1 MKHFIRLF
9 LILFGV
15 FIGQLL
21 YASEEQSAFRMIG
34 SIGGGPSFHAG
45 NFSGIPTVN
54 TCCAT
59 YPDAQGSLL
68 ELMLGLRMNSPLIE
82 NKFTFQGSVQA
93 SITRFNA
100 PFLTREFVGNFISG
114 NTVTPALIDYSL
126 ALSGMLIG
134 LEPRLHIQY
143 STLPI
148 SLFLGFNASSFI
160 SSNANQV
167 ERIIEPQDVKF
178 KNDAREMNV
187 YDGVIMGRNAIL
199 ISGIFGLEYTFR
211 MQEHIQLIP
220 SISYRTYLN
229 SFIENH
235 PWKMNGLIVGIGL
248 SYTFPKQEK
257 PIELPPPPPPPPPI
271 EEKEPEITL
280 SMHFHALL
288 GDAMVEF
295 GDTIPY
301 PYERLINV
309 ESKTIAPIYVFEKNS
324 SESISE
330 YAHEETFLEEA
341 IKQSDAGLKI
351 LSISSDQESPEIA
364 EARADKISKRLLAI
378 NPKRSIETQTRII
391 KTKGL
396 RYPELLDETR
406 MVIVTNADGSLPIYK
421 KADTQIV
428 FQETSIRLITEPSI
442 TGANIAGMATLGNVK
457 TKTIEE
463 PDITFSFSPSFADPI
478 ETQKFIAQSFVT
490 IEPNLKSKSRM
501 ELYVRPILLRE
512 KVQEQNA
519 SASKQEYILGYSDFD
534 DGKLSMIDPSVIE
547 RIKSA
552 LKSNMSITM
561 IPLID
566 DLGKSD
572 HNSNLAKERLANARL
587 ILEKELGK
595 EATQLINVSAPRRY
609 QQDGKVSGRFL
620 HRGISIRIGE

>member
-1 MKHFIRLF
+1 MKHFTRLF
-9 LILFGV
+9 LILMFISFGHC
-15 FIGQLL
+15 IQ
-21 YASEEQSAFRMIG
+21 ASENDGALRIIG
-34 SIGGGPSFHAG
+34 SIGGGPSFNTG
-45 NFSGIPTVN
+45 NFSGIPNVN
-54 TCCAT
+54 TCCTT

-68 ELMLGLRMNSPLIE
+68 EIMLGLRMNTPLIE
-82 NKFTFQGSVQA
+82 NKFSFQGSVQA
-93 SITRFNA
+93 TISRFNA
-100 PFLTREFVGNFISG
+100 PFLTREFVGNFITG

-126 ALSGMLIG
+126 ALSGMMIG
-134 LEPRLHIQY
+134 IEPRLHMHY
-143 STLPI
+143 SKLPI
-148 SLFLGFNASSFI
+148 SLFLGFNASSFLA
-160 SSNANQV
+160 SNANQT
-167 ERIIEPQDVKF
+167 ETIIEPNTAYF
-178 KNDAREMNV
+178 KNDSKVMNQ
-187 YDGVIMGRNAIL
+187 YDGKISGLNSLLFSAIMGIEYQYAFQENLAI
-199 ISGIFGLEYTFR
+199 
-211 MQEHIQLIP
+211 IP
-220 SISYRTYLN
+220 SISYRTYFN
-229 SFIENH
+229 SFIESH
-235 PWKMNGLIVGIGL
+235 PWKMNALIAGIGL
-248 SYTFPKQEK
+248 SYTMPKKEK
-257 PIELPPPPPPPPPI
+257 PIELPPPPPPPI

-288 GDAMVEF
+288 DDAMVDF

-309 ESKTIAPIYVFEKNS
+309 ESRTIAPVYIFANNS
-324 SESISE
+324 SEDITE

-364 EARADKISKRLLAI
+364 KARADNISKRLLAI
-378 NPKRSIETQTRII
+378 NPRRSIQTQTRVI

-421 KADTQIV
+421 KTDTQIV

-442 TGANIAGMATLGNVK
+442 TGAKIAGMATLGNVK
-457 TKTIEE
+457 TMTIEE
-463 PDITFSFSPSFADPI
+463 PDITFSFSPSFADKT

-490 IEPNLKSKSRM
+490 LEPNLKSKSRI
-501 ELYVRPILLRE
+501 ELFIRPILLRE
-512 KVQEQNA
+512 ITQEQ
-519 SASKQEYILGYSDFD
+519 SAEEKTKEYILGYSDFD

-552 LKSNMSITM
+552 LRTGITVSM

-572 HNSNLAKERLANARL
+572 HNSNLAKERIANARL

-595 EATQLINVSAPRRY
+595 EATQSINVSASRKY